1 MQRMVRREC
10 GRSLISSYDSFIPMC
25 GDYQCLSFWYWRC
38 KSNTVNMADLQGGF
52 MLVRFNNEDG
62 SHGYEMI
69 DFRETMP
76 AAGNETVR
84 ILKPAV
90 IRSDMVDVLA
100 IWNEPDQVD
109 RRRSGS
115 GSTRR
120 DERWVSL
127 YRLELH

>member
-1 MQRMVRREC
+1 
-10 GRSLISSYDSFIPMC
+10 
-25 GDYQCLSFWYWRC
+25 
-38 KSNTVNMADLQGGF
+38 

-84 ILKPAV
+84 ILKPAL

>member
-1 MQRMVRREC
+1 
-10 GRSLISSYDSFIPMC
+10 
-25 GDYQCLSFWYWRC
+25 
-38 KSNTVNMADLQGGF
+38 

-90 IRSDMVDVLA
+90 IPSDMVDVLA
-100 IWNEPDQVD
+100 IWNKPDQVY
-109 RRRSGS
+109 RRRSRCR
-115 GSTRR
+115 STWRN
-120 DERWVSL
+120 EG
-127 YRLELH
+127 